1 MAVVFETLVWKSG
14 MDRRFSFPLS
24 MYEALPKIL
33 QNGEA
38 AAEMTITD
46 Y

>member
-24 MYEALPKIL
+24 MYEALSKIL